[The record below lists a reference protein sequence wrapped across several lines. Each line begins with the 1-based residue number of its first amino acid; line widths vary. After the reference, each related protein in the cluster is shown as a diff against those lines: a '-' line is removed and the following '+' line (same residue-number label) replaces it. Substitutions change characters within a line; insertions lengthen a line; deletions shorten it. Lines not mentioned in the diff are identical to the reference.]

1 MNSMQVY
8 GVIMAGGGGT
18 RFWPL
23 SRQKTP
29 KQLLNLS
36 GKDVMVNETID
47 RLALSIPGKNQYI
60 VTSAAQAPAMAR
72 ATEGRVLPEHILC
85 EPSARNTA
93 ACIGYAALEIIKKRG
108 DGILCVTPS
117 DAYVRDWPAFNAVLE
132 QAVQAAETQDKLVT
146 IGITPTFAATG
157 YGYIRYDKAEE
168 ACAKTVQA
176 FVEKPPLET
185 AQRYLAEGSYAWN
198 SGIFVWRASTILR
211 FFRQLLPDVWA
222 PLAQIEAALGTEQE
236 KAVIEKVYPT
246 IPIIS
251 IDYGIME
258 KAAACAKTVQAF
270 VEKPPLETAQ
280 RYLAEGSYAWNSGIF
295 VWRAST
301 ILRFFR
307 QLLPDVWAPL
317 AQIEAALGTEQ
328 EKAVIEKVYPTIPSI
343 SIDYGIMEKAAA
355 MGQVRVVAGEFGWN
369 DVGSWDMLKVLH
381 EPDAQGNILLGD
393 TLALESAG
401 NIVYAGSRT
410 VTLVGVQDMILV
422 ETPDSVM
429 LCPKEKAQDVKKIVD
444 ALKAA
449 GRTELL

>member
-1 MNSMQVY
+1 M
-8 GVIMAGGGGT
+8 
-18 RFWPL
+18 
-23 SRQKTP
+23 
-29 KQLLNLS
+29 
-36 GKDVMVNETID
+36 
-47 RLALSIPGKNQYI
+47 
-60 VTSAAQAPAMAR
+60 
-72 ATEGRVLPEHILC
+72 
-85 EPSARNTA
+85 
-93 ACIGYAALEIIKKRG
+93 
-108 DGILCVTPS
+108 
-117 DAYVRDWPAFNAVLE
+117 
-132 QAVQAAETQDKLVT
+132 
-146 IGITPTFAATG
+146 
-157 YGYIRYDKAEE
+157 
-168 ACAKTVQA
+168 
-176 FVEKPPLET
+176 
-185 AQRYLAEGSYAWN
+185 
-198 SGIFVWRASTILR
+198 
-211 FFRQLLPDVWA
+211 
-222 PLAQIEAALGTEQE
+222 
-236 KAVIEKVYPT
+236 
-246 IPIIS
+246 
-251 IDYGIME
+251 
-258 KAAACAKTVQAF
+258 
-270 VEKPPLETAQ
+270 EKPPLETAQ

>member
-60 VTSAAQAPAMAR
+60 VTSAAQAPAMAK

-157 YGYIRYDKAEE
+157 YGYIRYDQAEE

-211 FFRQLLPDVWA
+211 FFQQLLPDVWA
-222 PLAQIEAALGTEQE
+222 PLAKIEAALGTEQE
-236 KAVIEKVYPT
+236 KAE
-246 IPIIS
+246 
-251 IDYGIME
+251 
-258 KAAACAKTVQAF
+258 
-270 VEKPPLETAQ
+270 
-280 RYLAEGSYAWNSGIF
+280 
-295 VWRAST
+295 
-301 ILRFFR
+301 
-307 QLLPDVWAPL
+307 
-317 AQIEAALGTEQ
+317 
-328 EKAVIEKVYPTIPSI
+328 
-343 SIDYGIMEKAAA
+343 
-355 MGQVRVVAGEFGWN
+355 VRVVAGEFGWN

>member
-60 VTSAAQAPAMAR
+60 VTSAAQAPAMAK

-157 YGYIRYDKAEE
+157 YGYIRYDQAEE

-211 FFRQLLPDVWA
+211 FFQQLLPDVWA
-222 PLAQIEAALGTEQE
+222 PLTQIEAALGTEQE
-236 KAVIEKVYPT
+236 KAVIEK
-246 IPIIS
+246 
-251 IDYGIME
+251 
-258 KAAACAKTVQAF
+258 A
-270 VEKPPLETAQ
+270 
-280 RYLAEGSYAWNSGIF
+280 
-295 VWRAST
+295 
-301 ILRFFR
+301 
-307 QLLPDVWAPL
+307 
-317 AQIEAALGTEQ
+317 
-328 EKAVIEKVYPTIPSI
+328 YPTIPSI

-422 ETPDSVM
+422 ETSDSVM